1 MYRSTINAEDLNRIM
16 IMQLNELA
24 LFRQQ
29 AFVAGKW
36 CDADHQQTSKILNPA
51 TLEVIGTVPNMG
63 KAEAERAIEAAKEA
77 WPLWKNKTAKDRSII
92 LKKWFDLIISNADEL
107 AFILTSEQGKPLAEA
122 KGEILYAASFIEW
135 FAEEAKRVYGDIIPS
150 PYPDARIVVNKQPI
164 GVVAAITP
172 WNFPA
177 AMITRKVAPALAAG
191 CPCIVKPVPETPFTA
206 LALVDLALQAG
217 VPAEIFSVITG
228 DAVHIG
234 DAIFES
240 DVVRKFTF
248 TGSTPVGKMLL
259 ERSAKTLKKVSLEL
273 GGNAPFIVFDDAD
286 LDAAIEG
293 ALIAKFRNAG
303 QTCVCV
309 NRFLVQAGIYEKF
322 IAALSQKIQ
331 NFNIGNG
338 LEAGHDI
345 GPLINAN
352 AVKKVEAH
360 IQDALDKNGRLV
372 IGGKRHTAGELFFE
386 PTLIADVTADMDVA
400 TQETFGPLAAV
411 FKFET
416 EQQAVEMAN
425 ATEFGLA
432 AYCYT
437 KDLGRA
443 WRMSEQLEYGMV
455 GINKG
460 LISNEVAPFGGIKQ
474 SGLGR
479 EGSKYGI
486 EDYLEI
492 KYTLFGGLNYE

>member
-1 MYRSTINAEDLNRIM
+1 
-16 IMQLNELA
+16 MQLNELA

-36 CDADHQQTSKILNPA
+36 CDADHQQTSEILTPA
-51 TLEVIGTVPNMG
+51 TLEIIGTVPNMG

-191 CPCIVKPVPETPFTA
+191 CPCIVKPAPETPFTA
-206 LALVDLALQAG
+206 LALVDLAVQAG

-286 LDAAIEG
+286 LEAAIEG

-372 IGGKRHTAGELFFE
+372 VGGKKHKAGELFFE

-411 FKFET
+411 FKFEN

-492 KYTLFGGLNYE
+492 KYTLFGGLNI

>member
-1 MYRSTINAEDLNRIM
+1 
-16 IMQLNELA
+16 MQLNELA

-36 CDADHQQTSKILNPA
+36 CDADHQQTSEILNPA
-51 TLEVIGTVPNMG
+51 TLEIIGTVPNMG

-191 CPCIVKPVPETPFTA
+191 CPCIVKPAPETPFTA
-206 LALVDLALQAG
+206 LALVDLAVQAG

-286 LDAAIEG
+286 LEAAIEG

-345 GPLINAN
+345 GLLINAN

-372 IGGKRHTAGELFFE
+372 VGGKKHKAGELFFE

-411 FKFET
+411 FKFEN

-492 KYTLFGGLNYE
+492 KYTLFGGLNI

>member
-1 MYRSTINAEDLNRIM
+1 
-16 IMQLNELA
+16 MQLNELA

-36 CDADHQQTSKILNPA
+36 CDADHQQTSEILNPA
-51 TLEVIGTVPNMG
+51 TLEIIGTVPNMG

-92 LKKWFDLIISNADEL
+92 LKKWFDLIISNADDL

-191 CPCIVKPVPETPFTA
+191 CPCIVKPAPETPFTA
-206 LALVDLALQAG
+206 LALVDLAVQAG

-492 KYTLFGGLNYE
+492 KYTLFGGLNI

>member
-29 AFVAGKW
+29 AFIAGKW

-51 TLEVIGTVPNMG
+51 TLEIIGTVPNMG
-63 KAEAERAIEAAKEA
+63 KAEAERAIEAAKDA

-191 CPCIVKPVPETPFTA
+191 CPCIVKPAPETPFTA

-322 IAALSQKIQ
+322 IAAISQKIQ

-492 KYTLFGGLNYE
+492 KYTLFGGLNI

>member
-1 MYRSTINAEDLNRIM
+1 
-16 IMQLNELA
+16 MQLNELA

-36 CDADHQQTSKILNPA
+36 CDADHQQTSEILNPA
-51 TLEVIGTVPNMG
+51 TLEIIGTVPNMG

-77 WPLWKNKTAKDRSII
+77 WPLWKKKTAKDRSII

-191 CPCIVKPVPETPFTA
+191 CPCIVKPAPETPFTA

-411 FKFET
+411 FKFEI

-492 KYTLFGGLNYE
+492 KYTLFGGLNI

>member
-1 MYRSTINAEDLNRIM
+1 
-16 IMQLNELA
+16 MQLNELA

-36 CDADHQQTSKILNPA
+36 CDADHQQTSEILNPA
-51 TLEVIGTVPNMG
+51 TLEIIGTVPNMG

-92 LKKWFDLIISNADEL
+92 LKKWFDLIISNADDL

-191 CPCIVKPVPETPFTA
+191 CPCIVKPAPETPFTA
-206 LALVDLALQAG
+206 LALVDLAVQAG

-228 DAVHIG
+228 DAAHIG

-240 DVVRKFTF
+240 DFVRKFTF

-372 IGGKRHTAGELFFE
+372 SGGKRHTAGELFFE

-437 KDLGRA
+437 KDLSRA

-492 KYTLFGGLNYE
+492 KYTLFGGLNI

>member
-1 MYRSTINAEDLNRIM
+1 
-16 IMQLNELA
+16 MQLNELA

-36 CDADHQQTSKILNPA
+36 CDADHQQTSEILNPA
-51 TLEVIGTVPNMG
+51 TLEIIGTVPNMG

-150 PYPDARIVVNKQPI
+150 PYSDARIVVNKQPI

-191 CPCIVKPVPETPFTA
+191 CPCIVKPAPETPFTA

-492 KYTLFGGLNYE
+492 KYTLFGGLNI

>member
-1 MYRSTINAEDLNRIM
+1 
-16 IMQLNELA
+16 MQLNELA

-29 AFVAGKW
+29 AFIAGKW

-51 TLEVIGTVPNMG
+51 TLEIIGTVPNMG

-191 CPCIVKPVPETPFTA
+191 CPCIVKPAPETPFTA
-206 LALVDLALQAG
+206 LALVDLAVQAG

-372 IGGKRHTAGELFFE
+372 VGGKKHKAGELFFE

-492 KYTLFGGLNYE
+492 KYTLFGGLNI

>member
-1 MYRSTINAEDLNRIM
+1 
-16 IMQLNELA
+16 MQLNELA

-36 CDADHQQTSKILNPA
+36 CDADHQQISEILNPA

-191 CPCIVKPVPETPFTA
+191 CPCIVKPAPETPFTA
-206 LALVDLALQAG
+206 LALVDLAVQAG

-228 DAVHIG
+228 DAAHIG

-259 ERSAKTLKKVSLEL
+259 ERSAETLKKVSLEL

-372 IGGKRHTAGELFFE
+372 VGGKKHKAGELFFE

-400 TQETFGPLAAV
+400 TQETFGPLAAI

-492 KYTLFGGLNYE
+492 KYTLFGGLNI

>member
-1 MYRSTINAEDLNRIM
+1 
-16 IMQLNELA
+16 MQLNELA

-36 CDADHQQTSKILNPA
+36 CDADHQQISEILNPA

-92 LKKWFDLIISNADEL
+92 LKKWFDLIITNADEL

-191 CPCIVKPVPETPFTA
+191 CPCIVKPAPETPFTA
-206 LALVDLALQAG
+206 LALVDLAVQAG

-228 DAVHIG
+228 DAAHIG

-322 IAALSQKIQ
+322 IATLSQKIQ

-443 WRMSEQLEYGMV
+443 WQMSEQLEYGMV

-492 KYTLFGGLNYE
+492 KYTLFGGLNI

>member
-1 MYRSTINAEDLNRIM
+1 
-16 IMQLNELA
+16 MQLNELA

-36 CDADHQQTSKILNPA
+36 CDADHQQTSEILNPA

-191 CPCIVKPVPETPFTA
+191 CPCIVKPAPETPFTA
-206 LALVDLALQAG
+206 LALVDLAVQAG

-228 DAVHIG
+228 DAAHIG

-240 DVVRKFTF
+240 DVIRKFTF

-273 GGNAPFIVFDDAD
+273 GGNAPFIVFDDAY
-286 LDAAIEG
+286 LEAAIEG

-372 IGGKRHTAGELFFE
+372 VGGKRHTAGELFFE

-443 WRMSEQLEYGMV
+443 WRMSEQLDYGMV

-492 KYTLFGGLNYE
+492 KYTLFGGLNI

>member
-1 MYRSTINAEDLNRIM
+1 
-16 IMQLNELA
+16 MQLNELA

-36 CDADHQQTSKILNPA
+36 CDADHQQTSEILNPA
-51 TLEVIGTVPNMG
+51 TLEIIGTVPNMG

-150 PYPDARIVVNKQPI
+150 PYSDARIVVNKQPI

-177 AMITRKVAPALAAG
+177 AMITRKVAPTLAAG
-191 CPCIVKPVPETPFTA
+191 CPCIVKPAPETPFTA

-492 KYTLFGGLNYE
+492 KYTLFGGLNI

>member
-1 MYRSTINAEDLNRIM
+1 
-16 IMQLNELA
+16 MQLNELA

-36 CDADHQQTSKILNPA
+36 CDADHQQTSEILNPA

-63 KAEAERAIEAAKEA
+63 KAEAKHAIEAAKEA

-92 LKKWFDLIISNADEL
+92 LKKWFDLIISNADDL

-191 CPCIVKPVPETPFTA
+191 CPCIVKPAPETPFTA

-240 DVVRKFTF
+240 DDVRKFTF

-331 NFNIGNG
+331 NFHIGNG

-372 IGGKRHTAGELFFE
+372 IGGKKHTAGELFFE

-400 TQETFGPLAAV
+400 TQETFGPLAAI

-492 KYTLFGGLNYE
+492 KYTLFGGLNI

>member
-1 MYRSTINAEDLNRIM
+1 
-16 IMQLNELA
+16 MQLNELA
-24 LFRQQ
+24 LFHQQ

-36 CDADHQQTSKILNPA
+36 CDADHQQTSEILNPA
-51 TLEVIGTVPNMG
+51 TLEIIGTVPNMG

-92 LKKWFDLIISNADEL
+92 LKKWFDLIISNADDL

-191 CPCIVKPVPETPFTA
+191 CPCIVKPAPETPFTA
-206 LALVDLALQAG
+206 LALVDLAVQAG

-322 IAALSQKIQ
+322 IADLSQKIQ

-338 LEAGHDI
+338 LETEHDI
-345 GPLINAN
+345 GPLINAH

-372 IGGKRHTAGELFFE
+372 VGGKKHTAGELFFE

-411 FKFET
+411 FKFEN

-492 KYTLFGGLNYE
+492 KYTLFGGLNI

>member
-1 MYRSTINAEDLNRIM
+1 
-16 IMQLNELA
+16 MQLNELA

-36 CDADHQQTSKILNPA
+36 CDADHQQTSEILNPA
-51 TLEVIGTVPNMG
+51 TLEIIGTVPNMG

-191 CPCIVKPVPETPFTA
+191 CPCIVKPAPETPFTA

-372 IGGKRHTAGELFFE
+372 VGGKKHKAGELFFE

-400 TQETFGPLAAV
+400 TQETFGPLAAI

-492 KYTLFGGLNYE
+492 KYTLFGGLNI

>member
-1 MYRSTINAEDLNRIM
+1 
-16 IMQLNELA
+16 MQLNELA

-36 CDADHQQTSKILNPA
+36 CDADHQQTSEILNPA
-51 TLEVIGTVPNMG
+51 TLEIIGTVPNMG

-77 WPLWKNKTAKDRSII
+77 WPLWKNKTAKNRSII
-92 LKKWFDLIISNADEL
+92 LKKWFDLIISNADDL

-135 FAEEAKRVYGDIIPS
+135 FAEEAKRIYGDIIPS

-191 CPCIVKPVPETPFTA
+191 CPCIVKPAPETPFTA
-206 LALVDLALQAG
+206 LALVDLAVQAG

-228 DAVHIG
+228 DAAHIG

-372 IGGKRHTAGELFFE
+372 VGGKKHKAGELFFE

-492 KYTLFGGLNYE
+492 KYTLFGGLNI

>member
-1 MYRSTINAEDLNRIM
+1 
-16 IMQLNELA
+16 MQLNELA

-36 CDADHQQTSKILNPA
+36 CDADHQQTSEILNPA

-191 CPCIVKPVPETPFTA
+191 CPCIVKPAPETPFTA
-206 LALVDLALQAG
+206 LALVDLAVQAG
-217 VPAEIFSVITG
+217 VPTEIFSVITG

-400 TQETFGPLAAV
+400 TQETFGPLAAI

-492 KYTLFGGLNYE
+492 KYTLFGGLNI

>member
-1 MYRSTINAEDLNRIM
+1 
-16 IMQLNELA
+16 MQLNELA

-36 CDADHQQTSKILNPA
+36 CDANHQQTSEILNPA
-51 TLEVIGTVPNMG
+51 TLEIIGTVPNMG

-191 CPCIVKPVPETPFTA
+191 CPCIVKPAPETPFTA
-206 LALVDLALQAG
+206 LALVDLAVQAG

-240 DVVRKFTF
+240 DAVRKFTF

-309 NRFLVQAGIYEKF
+309 NRFLVQAGIYQKF

-372 IGGKRHTAGELFFE
+372 VGGKKHKAGELFFE

-492 KYTLFGGLNYE
+492 KYTLFGGLNI

>member
-1 MYRSTINAEDLNRIM
+1 
-16 IMQLNELA
+16 MQLNELA

-36 CDADHQQTSKILNPA
+36 CDADHQQTSEILNPA
-51 TLEVIGTVPNMG
+51 TLEIIGTVPNMG
-63 KAEAERAIEAAKEA
+63 KAEAKRAIEAAKEA

-135 FAEEAKRVYGDIIPS
+135 FAEEAKRVYGDIIPR

-191 CPCIVKPVPETPFTA
+191 CPCIVKPAPETPFTA
-206 LALVDLALQAG
+206 LALVDLAVQAG

-492 KYTLFGGLNYE
+492 KYTLFGGLNI

>member
-1 MYRSTINAEDLNRIM
+1 
-16 IMQLNELA
+16 MQLNELA

-36 CDADHQQTSKILNPA
+36 CDADHQQTSEILNPA
-51 TLEVIGTVPNMG
+51 TLEIIGTVPNMG

-191 CPCIVKPVPETPFTA
+191 CPCIVKPAPETPFTA
-206 LALVDLALQAG
+206 LALVDLAVQAG

-286 LDAAIEG
+286 LEAAIEG

-372 IGGKRHTAGELFFE
+372 VGGKKHKAGELFFE
-386 PTLIADVTADMDVA
+386 PTLIADVTADMDVV

-411 FKFET
+411 FKFEN

-492 KYTLFGGLNYE
+492 KYTLFGGLNI

>member
-1 MYRSTINAEDLNRIM
+1 
-16 IMQLNELA
+16 MQLNELA

-36 CDADHQQTSKILNPA
+36 CDADHQQTSEILNPA
-51 TLEVIGTVPNMG
+51 TLEIIGTVPNMG

-150 PYPDARIVVNKQPI
+150 PYSDARIVVNKQPI

-177 AMITRKVAPALAAG
+177 AMITRKVAPTLAAG
-191 CPCIVKPVPETPFTA
+191 CPCIVKPAPETPFTA

-248 TGSTPVGKMLL
+248 TGSTPVGKMLF

-492 KYTLFGGLNYE
+492 KYTLFGGLNI

>member
-1 MYRSTINAEDLNRIM
+1 
-16 IMQLNELA
+16 MQLNELA

-36 CDADHQQTSKILNPA
+36 CDADHQQTSEILNPA
-51 TLEVIGTVPNMG
+51 TLEIIGTVPNMG

-191 CPCIVKPVPETPFTA
+191 CPCIVKPAPETPFTA
-206 LALVDLALQAG
+206 LALVDLAVQAG

-228 DAVHIG
+228 DAVNIG

-286 LDAAIEG
+286 LEAAIEG

-372 IGGKRHTAGELFFE
+372 VGGKKHKAGELFFE

-411 FKFET
+411 FKFEN

-492 KYTLFGGLNYE
+492 KYTLFGGLNI

>member
-1 MYRSTINAEDLNRIM
+1 
-16 IMQLNELA
+16 MQLNELA

-36 CDADHQQTSKILNPA
+36 CDADHQQTSEILNPA

-92 LKKWFDLIISNADEL
+92 LKKWFDLIISNADDL

-191 CPCIVKPVPETPFTA
+191 CPCIVKPAPETPFTA
-206 LALVDLALQAG
+206 LALVDLAVQAG

-386 PTLIADVTADMDVA
+386 PTLIADVNADMDVA

-492 KYTLFGGLNYE
+492 KYTLFGGLNI

>member
-1 MYRSTINAEDLNRIM
+1 
-16 IMQLNELA
+16 MQLNELA

-29 AFVAGKW
+29 AFIAGKW

-51 TLEVIGTVPNMG
+51 TLEIVGTVPNMG

-191 CPCIVKPVPETPFTA
+191 CPCIVKPAPETPFTA
-206 LALVDLALQAG
+206 LALVDLAVQAG

-286 LDAAIEG
+286 LEAAIEG

-492 KYTLFGGLNYE
+492 KYTLFGGLNI

>member
-36 CDADHQQTSKILNPA
+36 CDADHQQTSEILNPA
-51 TLEVIGTVPNMG
+51 TLEIIGTVPNMG

-191 CPCIVKPVPETPFTA
+191 CPCIVKPAPETPFTA
-206 LALVDLALQAG
+206 LALVDLAVQAG
-217 VPAEIFSVITG
+217 VPAEIFSMITG

-372 IGGKRHTAGELFFE
+372 VGGKKHKAGELFFE

-400 TQETFGPLAAV
+400 TQETFGPLAAI

-492 KYTLFGGLNYE
+492 KYTLFGGLNI

>member
-1 MYRSTINAEDLNRIM
+1 
-16 IMQLNELA
+16 MQLNELA

-36 CDADHQQTSKILNPA
+36 CDADHQQTSEILNPA

-92 LKKWFDLIISNADEL
+92 LKKWFDLIISKADDL

-191 CPCIVKPVPETPFTA
+191 CPCIVKPAPETPFTA
-206 LALVDLALQAG
+206 LALVDLAVQAG

-331 NFNIGNG
+331 KFNIGNG

-345 GPLINAN
+345 GPLINVN

-372 IGGKRHTAGELFFE
+372 IGGKKHKAGELFFE

-400 TQETFGPLAAV
+400 TQETFGPLAAA

-492 KYTLFGGLNYE
+492 KYTLFGGLNI

>member
-1 MYRSTINAEDLNRIM
+1 
-16 IMQLNELA
+16 MQLNELA
-24 LFRQQ
+24 LFRHQ

-36 CDADHQQTSKILNPA
+36 CDADHQQTSEILNPA
-51 TLEVIGTVPNMG
+51 TLEIIGTVPNMG

-92 LKKWFDLIISNADEL
+92 LKKWFDLIISNADDL

-191 CPCIVKPVPETPFTA
+191 CSCIVKPAPETPFTA
-206 LALVDLALQAG
+206 LALVDLAVQAG

-228 DAVHIG
+228 DAAHIS

-352 AVKKVEAH
+352 AVKKVETH

-372 IGGKRHTAGELFFE
+372 VGGKKHKAGELFFE

-492 KYTLFGGLNYE
+492 KYTLFGGLNI

>member
-1 MYRSTINAEDLNRIM
+1 
-16 IMQLNELA
+16 MQLNELA

-36 CDADHQQTSKILNPA
+36 CDADHQQTSEILNPA
-51 TLEVIGTVPNMG
+51 TLEIIGTVPNMS

-191 CPCIVKPVPETPFTA
+191 CPCIVKPAPETPFTA
-206 LALVDLALQAG
+206 LALVDLAVQAG

-360 IQDALDKNGRLV
+360 IQNALDKNGRLV

-492 KYTLFGGLNYE
+492 KYTLFGGLNI

>member
-1 MYRSTINAEDLNRIM
+1 
-16 IMQLNELA
+16 MQLNELA

-150 PYPDARIVVNKQPI
+150 PYQDARIVVNKQPI

-191 CPCIVKPVPETPFTA
+191 CPCIVKPAPETPFTA

>member
-1 MYRSTINAEDLNRIM
+1 
-16 IMQLNELA
+16 MQLNELA

-36 CDADHQQTSKILNPA
+36 CDADHQQTSEILNPA

-191 CPCIVKPVPETPFTA
+191 CPCIVKPAPETPFTA
-206 LALVDLALQAG
+206 LALVDLAVQAG

-372 IGGKRHTAGELFFE
+372 VGGKKHKAGELFFE

-400 TQETFGPLAAV
+400 TQETFGPLAAI

-492 KYTLFGGLNYE
+492 KYTLFGGLNI

>member
-1 MYRSTINAEDLNRIM
+1 
-16 IMQLNELA
+16 MQLNELT

-36 CDADHQQTSKILNPA
+36 CDADHQQTSEILNPA

-92 LKKWFDLIISNADEL
+92 LKKWFDLIISYADDL

-150 PYPDARIVVNKQPI
+150 PYSDARIVVNKQPI
-164 GVVAAITP
+164 GVIAAITP

-191 CPCIVKPVPETPFTA
+191 CPCIVKPAPETPFTA
-206 LALVDLALQAG
+206 LALVDLAVQAG

-228 DAVHIG
+228 DAAHIG

-240 DVVRKFTF
+240 DIVRKFTF

-372 IGGKRHTAGELFFE
+372 VGGKKHKAGELFFE

-492 KYTLFGGLNYE
+492 KYTLFGGLNI

>member
-36 CDADHQQTSKILNPA
+36 CDADHQQTSEILNPA

-92 LKKWFDLIISNADEL
+92 LKKWFDLIISNADDL

-191 CPCIVKPVPETPFTA
+191 CPCIVKPAPETPFTA
-206 LALVDLALQAG
+206 LALVDLAVQAG

-309 NRFLVQAGIYEKF
+309 NRLLVQAGIYEKF

-372 IGGKRHTAGELFFE
+372 IGGKKHTAGELFFE

-492 KYTLFGGLNYE
+492 KYTLFGGLNI

>member
-1 MYRSTINAEDLNRIM
+1 
-16 IMQLNELA
+16 MQLNELA

-36 CDADHQQTSKILNPA
+36 CDADHQQTSEILNPA

-92 LKKWFDLIISNADEL
+92 LKKWFDLIISKADDL

-164 GVVAAITP
+164 GIVAAITP

-191 CPCIVKPVPETPFTA
+191 CPCIVKPAPETPFTA
-206 LALVDLALQAG
+206 LALVDLAVQAG

-331 NFNIGNG
+331 KFNIGNG

-345 GPLINAN
+345 GPLINVN

-372 IGGKRHTAGELFFE
+372 IGGKKHKAGELFFE

-492 KYTLFGGLNYE
+492 KYTLFGGLNI

>member
-1 MYRSTINAEDLNRIM
+1 
-16 IMQLNELA
+16 MQLNELA

-36 CDADHQQTSKILNPA
+36 CDADHQQTSEILNPA
-51 TLEVIGTVPNMG
+51 TLEIIGTVPNMG

-191 CPCIVKPVPETPFTA
+191 CPCIVKPAPETPFTA
-206 LALVDLALQAG
+206 LALVDLAVQAG

-286 LDAAIEG
+286 LEAAIEG

-372 IGGKRHTAGELFFE
+372 VGGKKHKAGELFFE

-411 FKFET
+411 FKFEN
-416 EQQAVEMAN
+416 EQQAVEIAN

-492 KYTLFGGLNYE
+492 KYTLFGGLNI

>member
-1 MYRSTINAEDLNRIM
+1 
-16 IMQLNELA
+16 MQLNELA

-36 CDADHQQTSKILNPA
+36 CDADHQQTSEILNPA

-191 CPCIVKPVPETPFTA
+191 CPCIVKPAPETPFTA
-206 LALVDLALQAG
+206 LALVDLAVQAG

-228 DAVHIG
+228 DAAHIG

-345 GPLINAN
+345 GPLINTN

-372 IGGKRHTAGELFFE
+372 IGGKKHKAGELFFE

-492 KYTLFGGLNYE
+492 KYTLFGGLNI

>member
-29 AFVAGKW
+29 AFIAGKW
-36 CDADHQQTSKILNPA
+36 CDADHQQTSEILNPA
-51 TLEVIGTVPNMG
+51 TLEIIGTVPNMG

-92 LKKWFDLIISNADEL
+92 LKKWFDLIISNADDL

-191 CPCIVKPVPETPFTA
+191 CPCIVKPAPETPFTA
-206 LALVDLALQAG
+206 LALVDLAVQAG
-217 VPAEIFSVITG
+217 APAEIFSVITG
-228 DAVHIG
+228 DAAHIG

-372 IGGKRHTAGELFFE
+372 IGGKKHKAGELFFE

-455 GINKG
+455 GMNKG

-492 KYTLFGGLNYE
+492 KYTLFGGLNI